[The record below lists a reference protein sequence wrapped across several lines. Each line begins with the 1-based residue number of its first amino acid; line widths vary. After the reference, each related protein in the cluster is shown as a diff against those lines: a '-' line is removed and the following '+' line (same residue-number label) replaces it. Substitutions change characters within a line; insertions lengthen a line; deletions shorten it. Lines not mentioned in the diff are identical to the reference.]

1 MRSNIQLNVK
11 GMKAMGITR
20 LSLLGALITTGVSA
34 NAVLPMVAQEELT
47 TILHSSNIYQAFLN
61 SVTLISLPFLIGSL
75 ALLNNRRNQQIA
87 QYGFALLAIF
97 NLVLYLTHLQW
108 YPLLIRSLIGIVF
121 GLTIPIGQFSLA
133 ASGLKEKERVIQ
145 FTMMLNLVAAGLTI
159 VPFIGIGILSLYGG
173 DASLLFLFLSIFSLL
188 LSFLSWLWI
197 PSRERITCPR
207 INNLYMPKH
216 NLLIAIGDASVIIFT
231 RSAYAFV
238 LVWLSALI
246 ENYHNLQIIT
256 LCFTLPF
263 VVWGF
268 IAIPI
273 IRHMGPFASFNL
285 FLIFPFL
292 ILCISIGAGQASW
305 LSFALILIALLSV
318 PEAFTPGQ
326 LISQWSSPSGRQFGN
341 IISMALMTICLA
353 VGPAMYQLIEGLSTT
368 LPFTDFD
375 YAFNKSFWLA
385 IILLP
390 LSFLILMRFWRFYL
404 IPSLRKSADKL

>member
-173 DASLLFLFLSIFSLL
+173 DASLLFLFLSIFSCFYPFFPGCGFLVERELL
-188 LSFLSWLWI
+188 VQELI
-197 PSRERITCPR
+197 IYTC
-207 INNLYMPKH
+207 
-216 NLLIAIGDASVIIFT
+216 
-231 RSAYAFV
+231 
-238 LVWLSALI
+238 
-246 ENYHNLQIIT
+246 Q
-256 LCFTLPF
+256 
-263 VVWGF
+263 
-268 IAIPI
+268 
-273 IRHMGPFASFNL
+273 
-285 FLIFPFL
+285 
-292 ILCISIGAGQASW
+292 
-305 LSFALILIALLSV
+305 
-318 PEAFTPGQ
+318 
-326 LISQWSSPSGRQFGN
+326 
-341 IISMALMTICLA
+341 
-353 VGPAMYQLIEGLSTT
+353 STT
-368 LPFTDFD
+368 C
-375 YAFNKSFWLA
+375 
-385 IILLP
+385 LLR
-390 LSFLILMRFWRFYL
+390 LGMLL
-404 IPSLRKSADKL
+404 